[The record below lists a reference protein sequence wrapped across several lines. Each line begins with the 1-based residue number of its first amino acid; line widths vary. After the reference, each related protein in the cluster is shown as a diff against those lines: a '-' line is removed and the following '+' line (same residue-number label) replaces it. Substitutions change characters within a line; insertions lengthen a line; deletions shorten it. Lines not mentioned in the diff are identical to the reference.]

1 MTITEA
7 DLLDIVRSVAGI
19 SELPKKAR
27 FTDYASVV
35 TAAMQSEGH
44 ALNEGDLL
52 HIRTRSAA
60 ILAARRRHQQQDNAR
75 PYRWKKPERL
85 RR

>member
-7 DLLDIVRSVAGI
+7 DLLDMVRSVAGI
-19 SELPKKAR
+19 SKSPKKSR

-35 TAAMQSEGH
+35 AAAMQREGH
-44 ALNEGDLL
+44 APNEGDLL

-60 ILAARRRHQQQDNAR
+60 ILAAHRRHQQRENAA
-75 PYRWKKPERL
+75 PYEWKKPERL